1 MEPIKIEDPKL
12 AAKVDR
18 IIEQLKEYYPD
29 GKVVRITNDHKKLS
43 ERIGKAYKEIGYQSR
58 DDFLL
63 LTVSRR
69 IRLAILSQLMPK
81 KCLPSSIAATMGRL
95 FALIPLSS

>member
-29 GKVVRITNDHKKLS
+29 GKVVRIGNDHKKLS
-43 ERIGKAYKEIGYQSR
+43 ERIGKVYKEIQSCGR
-58 DDFLL
+58 RC
-63 LTVSRR
+63 SRWYV
-69 IRLAILSQLMPK
+69 
-81 KCLPSSIAATMGRL
+81 G
-95 FALIPLSS
+95 

>member
-43 ERIGKAYKEIGYQSR
+43 DA
-58 DDFLL
+58 
-63 LTVSRR
+63 
-69 IRLAILSQLMPK
+69 
-81 KCLPSSIAATMGRL
+81 
-95 FALIPLSS
+95 

>member
-29 GKVVRITNDHKKLS
+29 GKVVRIGGDHKKLS
-43 ERIGKAYKEIGYQSR
+43 ERIGQVYKVIGYPSL

-63 LTVSRR
+63 PTDLR
-69 IRLAILSQLMPK
+69 
-81 KCLPSSIAATMGRL
+81 
-95 FALIPLSS
+95 